1 MLIFRNLNTNK
12 SKCHYCDNMYNKKEL
27 TTYFNCNC
35 LFCINCRDNIKEQLL
50 KIFAYEYYIN
60 QYFDHILI
68 NIDCICPLCCSNT
81 DYYKFTKHL
90 THKIVNKHTKKY
102 IQIY

>member
-1 MLIFRNLNTNK
+1 MFILRNLNTNK

-35 LFCINCRDNIKEQLL
+35 LLCCNCRDNIKEQLL
-50 KIFAYEYYIN
+50 EIFAYEYYIN

-68 NIDCICPLCCSNT
+68 NN
-81 DYYKFTKHL
+81 Y
-90 THKIVNKHTKKY
+90 
-102 IQIY
+102 